1 VQSTVSE
8 RVEEKILDILTGAKS
23 NDSTRDSFRPLLR
36 EGLMD
41 ERMVNVDLPERRSGP
56 IEGNQQGMN
65 EVVIKLDKMMGGQ
78 QKSTN
83 RRMTVAQCRP
93 LLEEIEAEKL
103 INPEEVT
110 RVALSAV
117 EQDGIV
123 FIDEIDKICSTSEN
137 RHGADASAEGVQ
149 RDLLPLI
156 EGSTISTKHG
166 NVNTDFILFV
176 ASGAFH
182 AVKPSDLMAELQ
194 GRLPI
199 RVQLQALTKDDFY
212 RILTEPETNLL
223 VQQEALMKTE
233 NVTLKFTEDAVHEM
247 ASIAEDVNKNVENIG
262 ARRLH
267 TIVEKLTEEISFSAH
282 EKAGSTITIT
292 AEDVKEKVGSLQK
305 KADLSMYV
313 L

>member
-1 VQSTVSE
+1 M
-8 RVEEKILDILTGAKS
+8 G
-23 NDSTRDSFRPLLR
+23 
-36 EGLMD
+36 
-41 ERMVNVDLPERRSGP
+41 
-56 IEGNQQGMN
+56 
-65 EVVIKLDKMMGGQ
+65 DKMMGGQ

-156 EGSTISTKHG
+156 EGSTVSTKHG
-166 NVNTDFILFV
+166 NINTDFILFV